1 MSITKTSILAA
12 LAATSFVAC
21 IPQTDA
27 PDELKSAIPQ
37 AEQVQIKLP
46 GGAERTV
53 GQLAEWYVATRNVTR
68 TFNTGAGWVLVLIH
82 TIVQYPVTSTSGDTY
97 TWGPW
102 SDALDPAEYKLDVTA
117 MADGTYEYQLSGR
130 SKTQLGAAFEVVID
144 GKADPRM
151 GDLKGNGEFLLDF
164 DAGKRVNPIDADP
177 ESRGSINVNYDLAAS
192 HLDLQI
198 MSTNDGGE
206 PVMADYAYNQ
216 TLDGGGD
223 MVFNV
228 DGNAGGTTAQEQI
241 TLRSRWQSNGLGR
254 ADARLTGGDLTTTA
268 IASECWNGQFKRT
281 FYTDNVNFAPTEG
294 DVADCAFG
302 TADLPPAN

>member
-1 MSITKTSILAA
+1 MSIFKSTVLAA
-12 LAATSFVAC
+12 LAATSLVAC
-21 IPQTDA
+21 IPQEEA
-27 PDELKSAIPQ
+27 PDALKKAIPQ

-82 TIVQYPVTSTSGDTY
+82 TIVQYPVTSTNGDTY

-130 SKTQLGAAFEVVID
+130 SKTQLGSAFEVVID

-177 ESRGSINVNYDLAAS
+177 ESRGSINVNYDLAAR

-198 MSTNDGGE
+198 MTTNDGGE

-254 ADARLTGGDLTTTA
+254 ADARLTGGDLATTA
-268 IASECWNGQFKRT
+268 IASECWNAQFKRT
-281 FYTDNVNFAPTEG
+281 YYTDNVNFAPTEG
-294 DVADCAFG
+294 AVADCAFG